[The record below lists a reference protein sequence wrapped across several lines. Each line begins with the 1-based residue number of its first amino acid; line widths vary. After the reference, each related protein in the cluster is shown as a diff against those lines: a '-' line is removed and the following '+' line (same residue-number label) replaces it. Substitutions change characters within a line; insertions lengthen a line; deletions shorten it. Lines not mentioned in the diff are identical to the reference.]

1 MYALWPSASKGRLIG
16 HARDGDH
23 LTGGRGTIHS
33 LLHGERPQID
43 TALGLE
49 RGAGSKT
56 PNKML
61 NSLETAVAG
70 KAAIFMV
77 IGVRL
82 GCLAQQM
89 HREVAGF
96 REPDRPTLAFHE

>member
-16 HARDGDH
+16 HACDSDH
-23 LTGGRGTIHS
+23 LTGGRGAIHS
-33 LLHGERPQID
+33 LLHRERPQID

-49 RGAGSKT
+49 RGARSKA

-61 NSLETAVAG
+61 NSLETAVAS
-70 KAAIFMV
+70 KAAIFMM

-82 GCLAQQM
+82 GLLAQQL
-89 HREVAGF
+89 HREVAGL
-96 REPDRPTLAFHE
+96 REPDRSSLAF